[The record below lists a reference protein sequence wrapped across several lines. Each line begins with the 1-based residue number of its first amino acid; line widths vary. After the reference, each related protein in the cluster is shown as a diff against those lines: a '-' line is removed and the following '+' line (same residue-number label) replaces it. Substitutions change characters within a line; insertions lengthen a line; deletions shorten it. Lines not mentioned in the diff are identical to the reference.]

1 MESVLQYHHVS
12 VQYDRETI
20 VQDISFQVHA
30 GEIVGIIG
38 PSGSGKSTLLKG
50 AMQLLGPKGTVAHG
64 DIRLNGL
71 SLLHLSEKEKLSLYG
86 TVIAMIFQDASTT
99 FAPMRTIGSQ
109 IQETLA
115 VHRGMNKTEAKRG
128 VLDLFQHVSMPDGER
143 VWNSYPCM
151 LSGGMLQRAVIVLAM
166 ALKPK
171 VLLADEPTSALDV
184 CAQRDV
190 LETLRWAQQELGTA
204 IVLVTHDMAVIQAL
218 ADTVLVL
225 HQGRCIEQGTV
236 QQIMKQPQQTYTKAF
251 IQAMPTW
258 RRYR

>member
-1 MESVLQYHHVS
+1 MESVLQYRHVS
-12 VQYDRETI
+12 VQYDRKMI

-38 PSGSGKSTLLKG
+38 SSGSGKSTLLKS
-50 AMQLLGPKGTVAHG
+50 AMQLLGPKGTITHG
-64 DIRLNGL
+64 DIRLNGT
-71 SLLHLSEKEKLSLYG
+71 SLLQVSQKEKQALYG
-86 TVIAMIFQDASTT
+86 SAIAMIFQDASTT

-109 IQETLA
+109 IQEALA
-115 VHRGMNKTEAKRG
+115 VHQGMNKLEAKQR
-128 VLDLFQHVSMPDGER
+128 VLDLFQKVSMPEGKR

-151 LSGGMLQRAVIVLAM
+151 LSGGMLQRAAIVLAM

-190 LETLRWAQQELGTA
+190 LEMLRLAKQKTGTS

-236 QQIMKQPQQTYTKAF
+236 RQIMEQPKQLYTQAF
-251 IQAMPTW
+251 IQAIPTW
-258 RRYR
+258 RRS